1 MKVRPTRKGEMG
13 KKGYAIVHMPFH
25 YKACVPDSCN
35 IAAANKVFLIM
46 KSCGVPVH
54 AAGCF
59 FRLSLAGIFFFS
71 HFFFSLLYA
80 FFSSSLYE
88 PLHLT
93 RI

>member
-1 MKVRPTRKGEMG
+1 
-13 KKGYAIVHMPFH
+13 MPFH

-59 FRLSLAGIFFFS
+59 FRLSLAGIFFFFALFFLAFVR
-71 HFFFSLLYA
+71 FFFFLSL
-80 FFSSSLYE
+80 
-88 PLHLT
+88 
-93 RI
+93 